1 MAGLLTNFLKRV
13 GVLPE
18 FSTEDI
24 MDAMVEDNFYNHRK
38 VVEKLQAEVDSR
50 KESNVKLRTVLQVAK
65 LQSAGTLMQNTFP
78 STQYPEDKPKQNG
91 KHE

>member
-1 MAGLLTNFLKRV
+1 
-13 GVLPE
+13 
-18 FSTEDI
+18 
-24 MDAMVEDNFYNHRK
+24 MVEDNFYNHRK

-65 LQSAGTLMQNTFP
+65 MQSAGPLMQSTFL
-78 STQYPEDKPKQNG
+78 STEYPEDKPKQNG